1 MSGMIGIGVVGAGG
15 IAHSHLL
22 AYRSRTNRDL
32 AKAVAI
38 ADIDES
44 RARAMAETYGIE
56 RVYTSVDEMLADP
69 AVQAVSICTPPFLH
83 VQQTVTALRA
93 GKHVLCEKPVS
104 PTLAGLDEIAAAER
118 ASGAMFSGVFQHRVG
133 QGARQVKA
141 LIDAGEF
148 GPLRFGLSETL
159 WQRDQ
164 AYYDVW
170 GRGTW
175 EQECGGV
182 TMGHGIHSIDM
193 LGWLMGE
200 PASLVAE
207 AQTIKLDIAVED
219 TSLATIRFRSGAI
232 GQIIVTVNAQD
243 NRSRLEIFGE
253 HLQAVSSESAY
264 DPTREP
270 FRFASTDPER
280 ATRAAQEAARQYPE
294 TPKHLHVE
302 MVNEFLQAILEHR
315 VPLVSVDE
323 CRRSM
328 TLITGMYKSAMTG
341 QRVSFPIAPDDPF
354 YVQIP
359 PAGAALPMLERA
371 GLKEPKWAR

>member
-1 MSGMIGIGVVGAGG
+1 MGGTIGIGVVGAGD

-32 AKAVAI
+32 AMAVAI
-38 ADIDES
+38 ADVDE
-44 RARAMAETYGIE
+44 ARASTMADTYGIE
-56 RVYTSVDEMLADP
+56 RVYASLDAMVADP
-69 AVQAVSICTPPFLH
+69 AVHAVSICTPPFLH
-83 VQQTVTALRA
+83 VQQSVAALRA

-118 ASGAMFSGVFQHRVG
+118 AGSAMFCGVFQHRVG

-148 GPLRFGLSETL
+148 GRLRFGLSETL
-159 WQRDQ
+159 WQRGQ

-170 GRGTW
+170 WRGTW
-175 EQECGGV
+175 ERECGGV
-182 TMGHGIHSIDM
+182 TMGQGIHSIDM
-193 LGWLMGE
+193 LAWLMGE
-200 PASLVAE
+200 PASLIAE
-207 AQTIKLDIAVED
+207 AQTLKLDIEVED

-280 ATRAAQEAARQYPE
+280 AARAAEAAARQYPE
-294 TPKHLHVE
+294 TPKHLHVD
-302 MVNEFLQAILEHR
+302 MVNEFLRAIVER
-315 VPLVSVDE
+315 RAPLVSVDE

-328 TLITGMYKSAMTG
+328 SLITGIYKSAMTG
-341 QRVSFPIAPDDPF
+341 QRVSFPITPDDPF
-354 YVQIP
+354 YAKIP
-359 PAGAALPMLERA
+359 PEGAALPACERS
-371 GLKEPKWAR
+371 GKEEPQ